1 MTRSFRDF
9 YEGLLGRPLPPGG
22 PEVSIQCF
30 HHEDEHNS
38 CSLNLDR
45 GVWFCHAHSVGG
57 DAVKAYS
64 IVKDVSIKDAKKA
77 VAKLGIPTQKKE
89 KPAEGPVIQQP
100 IVDEYR
106 RALSINPKALKD
118 AAARFGWSDSTLKKF
133 EIGFHQQLGRYT
145 IPVRDDSD
153 AVRNIRMYDPDAQ
166 GLNKMT
172 SWRTGAGDAR
182 LFPLWAFE
190 RQTIYI
196 VEGEKDCILMNQVL
210 EQHGQSDSAAVTGT
224 GGAGTWRDSWNER
237 FRGKDVVVVYD
248 LDGSGEE
255 NAKRVAGMLL
265 GVASSLKN
273 VRLDITEP
281 KNADVTDYFVHSSK
295 GWDDFERLI
304 ESTDPFTPQNRSR
317 NVVAPDTTVY
327 TPHLSQASDDEF
339 INKKLKLKVIVAGKE
354 LAPYVAPRKV
364 VWECQMNAGSLC
376 KSCAMNYQGGLIEYE
391 FAKHDPQY
399 INMVKV
405 SDIERD
411 AFMRKLRGVNRR
423 CNLVEQHVE
432 SWRNVEEV
440 TFIPEID
447 FSDHHREYVTRTGY
461 VMAHGVRANQ
471 GYVVDG
477 TIVNHPKTQQA
488 VHHIHSIQPAQD
500 SIEDFEMDDEKMEM
514 LRVFQPSQGQTV
526 ADKMDEIAADL
537 TANITRIYGREDLV
551 KAIDLCYHTVL
562 GFEFQGSPV
571 AKAWGDILII
581 GDTRTGKTETL
592 AAMIRHYRL
601 GELALGENMSYAGI
615 VGGLR
620 QEAGKRWSVAWG
632 KIPLNDRRLLAIDET
647 SGLPLEVIS
656 GLSGIRS
663 NGVAEIAKI
672 VTERT
677 MARTRLVFLSNPRAD
692 MFMGDY
698 NYGIEAVRSLIG
710 RPEDIA
716 RFDFVVSSAVDEVP
730 IETINAGKQSV
741 IPHTYT
747 TEHCRNLILW
757 AWSRESDQIVVT
769 DEATEACLDLAV
781 YQSRRYSTKR
791 IPLVHGGNH
800 RIKLAKLAVAAA
812 CRQFSTDDGVRVIVK
827 AEHVQYAAQFL
838 EQVYSKSSLDYL
850 RQSEQINKK
859 EYIDQSV
866 ADEVRDWIKTNPEWA
881 DYWIENDLVRVE
893 DVKTAFDMET
903 NEARSQLFKPL
914 TRWRMIER
922 SKSSAAYTKT
932 AAFIRFLKSGKKHQQ
947 KAQDLEPEP
956 APTVA
961 EDPAPSMSEDEEMPF

>member
-9 YEGLLGRPLPPGG
+9 YERLLGRPLPPGG

-45 GVWFCHAHSVGG
+45 GVWFCHAHNAGG

-64 IVKDVSIKDAKKA
+64 IVKGVSIKEAKKA
-77 VAKLGIPTQKKE
+77 VAKEGLPTAKKE
-89 KPAEGPVIQQP
+89 KPAEGPVIAQG

-106 RALSINPKALKD
+106 KQLSLHPDKHAE
-118 AAARFGWSDSTLKKF
+118 AANRFGWSDATMKRF
-133 EIGFHQQLGRYT
+133 EIGYNPQINRYM
-145 IPVRDDSD
+145 IPVRDDAG

-166 GLNKMT
+166 GINKMM
-172 SWRTGAGDAR
+172 SWKSGTGDAR
-182 LFPLWAFE
+182 LFPLWAFDC
-190 RQTIYI
+190 QTVYI
-196 VEGEKDCILMNQVL
+196 VEGEKDCIIMNQVL
-210 EQHGQSDSAAVTGT
+210 TVHGQDAAAVTGT
-224 GGAGTWRDSWNER
+224 GGAGTWRDSWDER
-237 FRGKDVVVVYD
+237 FRGKDVVIVYD
-248 LDGSGEE
+248 LDKAGEE
-255 NAKRVAGMLL
+255 NAKRIAGKLL
-265 GVASSLKN
+265 GVAASVKN

-281 KNADVTDYFVHSSK
+281 KGADVTDYFVNSSK
-295 GWDDFERLI
+295 GWDDFERLV
-304 ESTDPFTPQNRSR
+304 EETERFTPQNRSR
-317 NVVAPDTTVY
+317 IQIPQDETVY

-339 INKKLKLKVIVAGKE
+339 MHKKLKIKVIVAGKE

-364 VWECQMNAGSLC
+364 AWECQMNAGSLC

-399 INMVKV
+399 INMIKV
-405 SDIERD
+405 SDTERD

-423 CNLVEQHVE
+423 CNLVEQHID

-447 FSDHHREYVTRTGY
+447 FSDHHREYVSRTGY
-461 VMAHGVRANQ
+461 IMSHDVRANQ
-471 GYVVDG
+471 SYVVDG

-488 VHHIHSIQPAQD
+488 VHHIHTIEPAQD
-500 SIEDFEMDDEKMEM
+500 SIDDFIMDDEK
-514 LRVFQPSQGQTV
+514 LASLKLFQPRPGQSV
-526 ADKMDEIAADL
+526 GDKMDEIAADL
-537 TANITRIYGREDLV
+537 TANITRIFGREDLV

-562 GFEFQGSPV
+562 GFEFQGVPV

-592 AAMIRHYRL
+592 AALIRHYRL
-601 GELALGENMSYAGI
+601 GELALGENMTYAGI

-677 MARTRLVFLSNPRAD
+677 MARTRLIFLSNPRAD

-741 IPHTYT
+741 VPHTYT
-747 TEHCRNLILW
+747 SELCRNLILW

-769 DEATEACLDLAV
+769 DDATAACLDLAV

-812 CRQFSTDDGVRVIVK
+812 CRQFSTDNGERVIVK
-827 AEHVQYAAQFL
+827 PEHVQYAAQFL
-838 EQVYSKSSLDYL
+838 EQVYSKPSLDYL

-866 ADEVRDWIKTNPEWA
+866 ADEVRDWIRTNAEWA
-881 DYWIENDLVRVE
+881 GYWIENDLVRVE

-903 NEARSQLFKPL
+903 NEARSQMFKPL

-932 AAFIRFLKSGKKHQQ
+932 AAFIRFLKSAKTQQ
-947 KAQDLEPEP
+947 KAAQDIRDEP
-956 APTVA
+956 APTTDEASPQPV
-961 EDPAPSMSEDEEMPF
+961 SEDDDLPF